1 MSMAVMERDAW
12 TDERM
17 DDLAAGIDKRFDQ
30 VDQRFDRVEGDIRE
44 LRAEMKKGFER
55 IDARFEHIDG
65 KFDGRFESLN
75 SKLDSLQRTMII
87 GFVTLFASI
96 AASLIGGIFAAITL
110 A

>member
-1 MSMAVMERDAW
+1 MAVMERDAW

-65 KFDGRFESLN
+65 KFDGRFESL
-75 SKLDSLQRTMII
+75 QRTMII